1 MNPDTP
7 KMPFQATRTALA
19 GKFVDIDG
27 VMPGSIVMR
36 QMHCGK
42 RNCACKADPSVLHGP
57 YIQWTRIVAGKTVT
71 RYLNAEQLAR
81 HQRWF
86 DNAHR
91 IKDLVAKLETASVQ
105 ALAEVEGRPRFAD
118 PIVIRHVRRHYFPGL
133 VRITGYKPNPGASL
147 QKSRTH
153 LISRARPWNDNS
165 NL

>member
-71 RYLNAEQLAR
+71 L
-81 HQRWF
+81 
-86 DNAHR
+86 
-91 IKDLVAKLETASVQ
+91 T
-105 ALAEVEGRPRFAD
+105 
-118 PIVIRHVRRHYFPGL
+118 
-133 VRITGYKPNPGASL
+133 
-147 QKSRTH
+147 
-153 LISRARPWNDNS
+153 
-165 NL
+165 